1 MGKTHSGI
9 LQGASGKVGGV
20 VARKGR
26 NGKTI
31 LATYQP
37 NVKNPQTNK
46 QMAQRIILA
55 TVGQAVSYL
64 TPIIDHSWEGVA
76 VGALSKEYFRKR
88 NLAQLRSKAAYA
100 FNHPSELGDVFM
112 TTKNVNALIP
122 NAYIISKGSLGNPR
136 CKVVQGTAATDGNTP
151 LKIEFPTSQIQ
162 ATGTGTKEITM
173 RQLMQALFGFTDNND
188 QLTLVC
194 IQKTGTDILFAYED
208 AATPGDEIAL
218 TGMKAMRMYIDG
230 IVNFDAHYTVYN
242 SDAPITDLN
251 GLIADLIDTAF
262 ESSDRTDEYFL
273 TAISDYFRS
282 STNVTVAF
290 DSATNVLSITPLLPF
305 DINSL
310 TMDSNDEDLLG
321 YVYSAGIIRSH
332 QNEDATW
339 KYSNAVMVNNTP
351 SESSDTNFGLAWR
364 WAIPAWFKK
373 VEIATDEL
381 YLQAGTNRNRIGE
394 DFT

>member
-100 FNHPSELGDVFM
+100 FSHPSELGDVFM
-112 TTKNVNALIP
+112 TTKNINALIP
-122 NAYIISKGSLGNPR
+122 NAYVISKGSLGNPR
-136 CKVVQGTAATDGNTP
+136 CKVVQGTAETDGNTP
-151 LKIEFPTSQIQ
+151 LKIEFPTAQIQ
-162 ATGTGTKEITM
+162 ATGSGTKEITM

-218 TGMKAMRMYIDG
+218 TGMKAMRMYIDSV
-230 IVNFDAHYTVYN
+230 VNFDAHYTVYN
-242 SDAPITDLN
+242 SEAPIADLN

-262 ESSDRTDEYFL
+262 EPSDRTDEHFL
-273 TAISDYFRS
+273 TAISDYFRNS
-282 STNVTVAF
+282 DSVTVAF
-290 DSATNVLSITPLLPF
+290 DSATNVLYITPLLPF

-310 TMDSNDEDLLG
+310 TMDPNDEDLLG
-321 YVYSAGIIRSH
+321 YVYSAGLIRSH

-364 WAIPAWFKK
+364 WAINAWFKK

-381 YLQAGTNRNRIGE
+381 YLQAGTKRNRIGE
-394 DFT
+394 DFQ

>member
-1 MGKTHSGI
+1 MGTTKSGE
-9 LQGASGKVGGV
+9 LWGVSGKVGQY

-31 LATYQP
+31 LAKYQP
-37 NVKNPQTNK
+37 IVKNPRTNK

-64 TPIIDHSWEGVA
+64 SPIIDHSWEGVA
-76 VGALSKEYFRKR
+76 VGAISKEYFRKR

-100 FNHPSELGDVFM
+100 FDHPSEDGDVFM
-112 TTKNVNALIP
+112 TTKNINALIP
-122 NAYIISKGSLGNPR
+122 NAYVISKGSLGNPR
-136 CKVVQGTAATDGNTP
+136 CKVVKGAVEDEGQTP
-151 LKIEFPTSQIQ
+151 LKIEFPTVQIQ
-162 ATGTGTKEITM
+162 ATGSGAKEITM
-173 RQLMQALFGFTDNND
+173 RQLMQSLFGFTDNND

-194 IQKTGTDILFAYED
+194 IQKTGTDILFSYED
-208 AATPGDEIAL
+208 SATPGDMIAL

-230 IVNFDAHYTVYN
+230 TVNFDAHYTVYN
-242 SDAPITDLN
+242 SEAPIADLN

-262 ESSDRTDEYFL
+262 ESSERTDEYFL
-273 TAISDYFRS
+273 TEISDYFRDS
-282 STNVTVAF
+282 SNVTVAF
-290 DSATNVLSITPLLPF
+290 DSATNVLSITPLSPF
-305 DINSL
+305 TINRL
-310 TMDSNDEDLLG
+310 TVDPNDDDNLG
-321 YVYSAGIIRSH
+321 YVYSAGLIRSH
-332 QNEDATW
+332 QNEDSSW

-351 SESSDTNFGLAWR
+351 AETSDFNFGLIWR
-364 WAIPAWFKK
+364 YAIPAWFKK